1 MINFVKDLENRCDRA
16 NKIGRI
22 IGRIEMLEAR
32 IEFRRSTFDRED
44 IIEELISIRKEL
56 NDLEL

>member
-1 MINFVKDLENRCDRA
+1 MTNFVKDLEMRCDRA

-22 IGRIEMLEAR
+22 LGRIEILESK

-44 IIEELISIRKEL
+44 ILEELIAIRKEL
-56 NDLEL
+56 NDVEL